1 MNYINFYRILLVLS
15 MGWPW
20 LLCLAGQTWN
30 SQRLCRRLG
39 KGFGRTGLPPMR
51 RFQTIAGSHSEEEFV
66 CFLDA
71 DSEQIEKEEDM
82 AEELARAR
90 EEKDFDL
97 VWADKG
103 AATVSRAGSCT
114 WIKLHTD
121 CIKMLWINWTQSS
134 IFLCWFGIFY
144 TQLKNMLTPWL
155 TNMRIWNHLLV
166 QRQHRASHHQHC
178 SPRNW
183 RFWLVTNQPV
193 MKIMMMV
200 MKTIEF
206 P

>member
-1 MNYINFYRILLVLS
+1 

-51 RFQTIAGSHSEEEFV
+51 RFQTIAGSHSEEDFV
-66 CFLDA
+66 CFWDA
-71 DSEQIEKEEDM
+71 DSEQIEDM

-103 AATVSRAGSCT
+103 AATVSRAGPCA
-114 WIKLHTD
+114 WIRSHTD
-121 CIKMLWINWTQSS
+121 CKMLWIKWIQSS
-134 IFLCWFGIFY
+134 IFLCRFGIFY

-155 TNMRIWNHLLV
+155 TNMRYTSFIHVNISTIRIKYWGSEITSLFNASTEHPIINIVHLGIKDFD
-166 QRQHRASHHQHC
+166 C
-178 SPRNW
+178 
-183 RFWLVTNQPV
+183 
-193 MKIMMMV
+193 
-200 MKTIEF
+200 
-206 P
+206 